1 VLGVLGM
8 AKIIFFGLVLLLLA
22 LKIRD
27 RMPKKLPRPCFKLP
41 SFMLGTLGMAK
52 SKKN

>member
-22 LKIRD
+22 LKIGD
-27 RMPKKLPRPCFKLP
+27 GMPKKLP
-41 SFMLGTLGMAK
+41 
-52 SKKN
+52 